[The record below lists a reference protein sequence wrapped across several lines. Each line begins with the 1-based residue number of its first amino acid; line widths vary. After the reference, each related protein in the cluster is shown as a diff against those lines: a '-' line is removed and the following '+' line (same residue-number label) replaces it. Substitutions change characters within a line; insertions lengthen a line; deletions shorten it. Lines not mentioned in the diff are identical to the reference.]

1 MMTAVDGDIEENHIT
16 RSMMSIFV
24 NWPAVALMMLLAP
37 ALGSREAHAQ
47 EAPWRTIERVLASP
61 RCLNCHPRGDRPTQG
76 DAMRAHRLN
85 VQRGPEGHGVA
96 AMRCATCHQERNQEI
111 AGVPGAP
118 HWHLAPA
125 AMGWAGLA
133 SGALCRAIKDPARNG
148 NRSLSALAAHMTDDA
163 LVRWAWTPGRG
174 RNPPPVGVDEF
185 AAAIAAW
192 VAAGA
197 PCPE

>member
-1 MMTAVDGDIEENHIT
+1 
-16 RSMMSIFV
+16 MMSILV
-24 NWPAVALMMLLAP
+24 NWGAVALVMLLAP
-37 ALGSREAHAQ
+37 AFGGGEARAQ
-47 EAPWRTIERVLASP
+47 APPWPTIERVLTSP

-76 DAMRAHRLN
+76 DAMRVHRLN

-96 AMRCATCHQERNQEI
+96 AMRCAACHQERNQDI

-125 AMGWAGLA
+125 SMGWAGLPSA
-133 SGALCRAIKDPARNG
+133 ELCRAIKDPARNG
-148 NRSLSALAAHMTDDA
+148 SRTLAQLAAHMTDDA
-163 LVRWAWTPGRG
+163 LVRWAWMPGRG
-174 RNPPPVGVDEF
+174 RNPPPIPVEEF

-192 VAAGA
+192 VKAGA